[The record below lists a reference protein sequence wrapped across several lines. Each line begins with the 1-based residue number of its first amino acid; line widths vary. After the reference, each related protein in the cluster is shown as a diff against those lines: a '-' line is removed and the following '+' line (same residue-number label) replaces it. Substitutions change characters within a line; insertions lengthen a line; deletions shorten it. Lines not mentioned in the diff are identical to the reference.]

1 MNKFI
6 TLGMAALLAA
16 CQQTQKEQYS
26 IDGMLTGDNIETGM
40 AYLQKYQNGEYVR
53 LDSAVVENG
62 AFTLKGKVDYPEMY
76 NLCIELGDQTEKESA
91 QKILWLNFYL
101 ENSPI
106 SIEGDANTLTEAIW
120 NPDKKYTKPVIRGS
134 KTEDLY
140 QQLNQSLKVYDDSIV
155 ILNNR
160 YSEEYY
166 KPQTE
171 KNSTVDY
178 DKAGIAIA
186 KEEQKQLALRQE
198 KILDFIRQNPASV
211 VALDQIKALLSSTF
225 TDYTVQQIDD
235 MYNMV
240 APSWQG
246 TQQLQEL
253 STLVNAVKPLAMG
266 EKYIDIDVQTPDGK
280 MVKLSSLI
288 PEGKYTMLEFWA
300 SWCGPCRGEIPH
312 LRKVNKQYKDFAI
325 ISISVDEKEK
335 DWQKAMK
342 EEKMIWTQARITDGI
357 MGETVKKYNLTGVP
371 TCIILDKEGRFYK
384 TNMRGAY
391 LDNVL
396 QELYGE

>member
-16 CQQTQKEQYS
+16 CQQTEKEQYS

-76 NLCIELGDQTEKESA
+76 NLCIELGDNSEEESV
-91 QKILWLNFYL
+91 QKVLWLNFYL

-106 SIEGDANTLTEAIW
+106 SIEGDANTLPEATW
-120 NPDKKYTKPVIRGS
+120 NSDRKYTKPVIKGS

-140 QQLNQSLKVYDDSIV
+140 QQLNQSLKPYDDSIA
-155 ILNNR
+155 ILNYR
-160 YSEEYY
+160 YGEEYY
-166 KPQTE
+166 KPQYE
-171 KNSTVDY
+171 KNNSADY
-178 DKAGIAIA
+178 DKAGIAIV

-198 KILDFIRQNPASV
+198 KILDFIKQNPTSV
-211 VALDQIKALLSSTF
+211 VALDQIKTMLSGTF
-225 TDYTVQQIDD
+225 TDYTAQQIDD

-246 TQQLQEL
+246 SPQLQEL
-253 STLVNAVKPLAMG
+253 NTLIEAVKPLALG

-280 MVKLSSLI
+280 MVKLSSLV
-288 PEGKYTMLEFWA
+288 PEGKYAMLEFWA

-312 LRKVNKQYKDFAI
+312 LRKVNKEYKDFAI

-335 DWQKAMK
+335 EWQKAMK

-357 MGETVKKYNLTGVP
+357 MGETVKKYNITGVP

>member
-16 CQQTQKEQYS
+16 CQQSQKEQYS

-76 NLCIELGDQTEKESA
+76 NLCIELGEQTEEESA

-106 SIEGDANTLTEAIW
+106 SIEGDANTLPEATW

-140 QQLNQSLKVYDDSIV
+140 QQLNQSLKAYDDSIV

-160 YSEEYY
+160 YGEEYY
-166 KPQTE
+166 KPQFE
-171 KNSTVDY
+171 KNNTVDY
-178 DKAGIAIA
+178 DKAGIAIV

-198 KILDFIRQNPASV
+198 KILEFIKQNPTSV
-211 VALDQIKALLSSTF
+211 VALDQIKMILSGAF
-225 TDYTVQQIDD
+225 TDFTVQQIDD
-235 MYNMV
+235 MYNLV

-253 STLVNAVKPLAMG
+253 STMINAVKPLAMG

>member
-106 SIEGDANTLTEAIW
+106 SIEGDANTLPEATW

-140 QQLNQSLKVYDDSIV
+140 QQLNQSLKAYDDSIA

-160 YSEEYY
+160 YGEEYY
-166 KPQTE
+166 KPRFE
-171 KNSTVDY
+171 KNNTVDY
-178 DKAGIAIA
+178 DKAGIAIV

-198 KILDFIRQNPASV
+198 NILEFIKQNPTSV
-211 VALDQIKALLSSTF
+211 VALDQIKMILSGTF
-225 TDYTVQQIDD
+225 TDFTVQQIDN

-280 MVKLSSLI
+280 KVKLSSLI

-300 SWCGPCRGEIPH
+300 SWCGPCRAEIPH

>member
-106 SIEGDANTLTEAIW
+106 SIEGDANTLPEATW

-140 QQLNQSLKVYDDSIV
+140 QQLNQSLKAYDDSIA

-160 YSEEYY
+160 YGEEYY
-166 KPQTE
+166 KPRFE
-171 KNSTVDY
+171 KNNTVDY
-178 DKAGIAIA
+178 DKAGIAIV

-198 KILDFIRQNPASV
+198 NILEFIKQNPTSV
-211 VALDQIKALLSSTF
+211 VALDQIKMILSGTF
-225 TDYTVQQIDD
+225 TDFTVQQIDN

-335 DWQKAMK
+335 EWQKAMK

-357 MGETVKKYNLTGVP
+357 MGETVKKYNLTGRSSYLHYP
-371 TCIILDKEGRFYK
+371 RQGRTF
-384 TNMRGAY
+384 
-391 LDNVL
+391 L
-396 QELYGE
+396 QD

>member
-16 CQQTQKEQYS
+16 CQQSQKEQYS

-76 NLCIELGDQTEKESA
+76 NLCIELGDQTEEESA

-106 SIEGDANTLTEAIW
+106 SIEGDANTLPEATW

-140 QQLNQSLKVYDDSIV
+140 QQLNQSLKAYDDSIV

-160 YSEEYY
+160 YGEEYY
-166 KPQTE
+166 KPQFE
-171 KNSTVDY
+171 KNSTVDH
-178 DKAGIAIA
+178 DKAGIAIV

-198 KILDFIRQNPASV
+198 KILEFIKQNPTSV
-211 VALDQIKALLSSTF
+211 VALDQIKMILSGAF
-225 TDYTVQQIDD
+225 TDFTVQQIDD
-235 MYNMV
+235 MYNLV

-253 STLVNAVKPLAMG
+253 STMINAVKPLAMG

-300 SWCGPCRGEIPH
+300 SWCGPCRAEIPH

-335 DWQKAMK
+335 EWQKAMK

>member
-16 CQQTQKEQYS
+16 CQQSQKEQYS

-106 SIEGDANTLTEAIW
+106 SIEGDANTLPEATW

-140 QQLNQSLKVYDDSIV
+140 QQLNQSLKAYDDSIA

-160 YSEEYY
+160 YGEEYY
-166 KPQTE
+166 KPQFE
-171 KNSTVDY
+171 KNNTVDY
-178 DKAGIAIA
+178 DKAGIAIV

-198 KILDFIRQNPASV
+198 KILEFIKQNPTSV
-211 VALDQIKALLSSTF
+211 VALDQIKMILSGTF
-225 TDYTVQQIDD
+225 TDFTVQQIDN

-335 DWQKAMK
+335 EWQKAMK

>member
-106 SIEGDANTLTEAIW
+106 SIEGDANTLPEATW

-140 QQLNQSLKVYDDSIV
+140 QQLNQSLKAYDDSIA

-160 YSEEYY
+160 YGEEYY
-166 KPQTE
+166 KPRFE
-171 KNSTVDY
+171 KNNTVDY
-178 DKAGIAIA
+178 DKAGIAIV

-198 KILDFIRQNPASV
+198 NILEFIKQNPTSV
-211 VALDQIKALLSSTF
+211 VALDQIKMILSGTF
-225 TDYTVQQIDD
+225 TDFTVQQIDN

-335 DWQKAMK
+335 EWQKAMK

>member
-62 AFTLKGKVDYPEMY
+62 VFTLKGKVDYPEMY
-76 NLCIELGDQTEKESA
+76 NLCIELGDQTEEESA

-106 SIEGDANTLTEAIW
+106 SIEGDANTLPEATW

-140 QQLNQSLKVYDDSIV
+140 QQLNQSLKAYDDSIV

-160 YSEEYY
+160 YGEEYY
-166 KPQTE
+166 KPQFE

-178 DKAGIAIA
+178 DKAGIAIV

-198 KILDFIRQNPASV
+198 KILEFIKQNPTSV
-211 VALDQIKALLSSTF
+211 VALDQIKMILSGAF
-225 TDYTVQQIDD
+225 TDFTVQQIDD
-235 MYNMV
+235 MYNLV

-253 STLVNAVKPLAMG
+253 STMINTVKPLAMG

-300 SWCGPCRGEIPH
+300 SWCGPCRAEIPH

-335 DWQKAMK
+335 EWQKAMK

>member
-16 CQQTQKEQYS
+16 CQQSQKEQYS

-106 SIEGDANTLTEAIW
+106 SIEGDANTLPEATW

-140 QQLNQSLKVYDDSIV
+140 QQLNQSLKAYDDSIA

-160 YSEEYY
+160 YGEEYY
-166 KPQTE
+166 KPRFE
-171 KNSTVDY
+171 KNNTVDY
-178 DKAGIAIA
+178 DKAGIAIV

-198 KILDFIRQNPASV
+198 KILEFIKQNPTSV
-211 VALDQIKALLSSTF
+211 VALDQIKMILSGTF
-225 TDYTVQQIDD
+225 TDFTVQQIDN

-335 DWQKAMK
+335 EWQKAMK

>member
-106 SIEGDANTLTEAIW
+106 SIEGDANTLPEATW

-140 QQLNQSLKVYDDSIV
+140 QQLNQSLKAYDDSIA

-160 YSEEYY
+160 YGEEYY
-166 KPQTE
+166 KPRFE
-171 KNSTVDY
+171 KNNTVDY
-178 DKAGIAIA
+178 DKAGIAIV

-198 KILDFIRQNPASV
+198 NILEFIKQNPTSV
-211 VALDQIKALLSSTF
+211 VALDQIKMILSGTF
-225 TDYTVQQIDD
+225 TDFTVQQIDN

>member
-16 CQQTQKEQYS
+16 CQQSQKEQYS

-76 NLCIELGDQTEKESA
+76 NLCIELGEQTEEESA

-106 SIEGDANTLTEAIW
+106 SIEGDANTLPEATW

-140 QQLNQSLKVYDDSIV
+140 QQLNQSLKAYDDSIV

-160 YSEEYY
+160 YGEEYY
-166 KPQTE
+166 KPQFE
-171 KNSTVDY
+171 KNNTVDY
-178 DKAGIAIA
+178 DKAGIAIV

-198 KILDFIRQNPASV
+198 KILEFIKQNPTSV
-211 VALDQIKALLSSTF
+211 VALDQIKMILSGTF
-225 TDYTVQQIDD
+225 TDFTVQQIDD
-235 MYNMV
+235 MYNLV

-253 STLVNAVKPLAMG
+253 STMINAVKPLAMG

-342 EEKMIWTQARITDGI
+342 EEKMI
-357 MGETVKKYNLTGVP
+357 
-371 TCIILDKEGRFYK
+371 
-384 TNMRGAY
+384 
-391 LDNVL
+391 
-396 QELYGE
+396 

>member
-106 SIEGDANTLTEAIW
+106 SIEGDANTLPEATW

-140 QQLNQSLKVYDDSIV
+140 QQLNQSLKAYDDSIA

-160 YSEEYY
+160 YGEEYY
-166 KPQTE
+166 KPRFE
-171 KNSTVDY
+171 KNNTVDY
-178 DKAGIAIA
+178 DKAGIAIV

-198 KILDFIRQNPASV
+198 KILEFIKQNPTSV
-211 VALDQIKALLSSTF
+211 VALDQIKMILSGTF
-225 TDYTVQQIDD
+225 TDFTVQQIDN

>member
-16 CQQTQKEQYS
+16 CQPTQKEQYS
-26 IDGMLTGDNIETGM
+26 IDGMLTGNNIETGM

-76 NLCIELGDQTEKESA
+76 NLCIVLGDEPQDGNERKT
-91 QKILWLNFYL
+91 LWFNFYL
-101 ENSPI
+101 ENSAI
-106 SIEGDANTLTEAIW
+106 SIEGDANTLPEATW
-120 NPDKKYTKPVIRGS
+120 NPDKKYTQPVIRGS

-140 QQLNQSLKVYDDSIV
+140 QQLNQSLKAYDDSIS
-155 ILNNR
+155 ILNER
-160 YSEEYY
+160 YGEEYY
-166 KPQTE
+166 KPQLDKHNKT
-171 KNSTVDY
+171 DY
-178 DKAGIAIA
+178 SKAGIAIV
-186 KEEQKQLALRQE
+186 KEEQKQLALRQ
-198 KILDFIRQNPASV
+198 KRIFDFIRQNPASV
-211 VALDQIKALLSSTF
+211 VALDQIKIMLTGLS
-225 TDYTVQQIDD
+225 TDFSAQQIDE

-240 APSWQG
+240 APSWKG
-246 TQQLQEL
+246 TTQLQEL
-253 STLVNAVKPLAMG
+253 DTLVKAVKPLALG

-288 PEGKYTMLEFWA
+288 PEGKYAMLEFWA

-312 LRKVNKQYKDFAI
+312 LAEVNRKYKDFAI

-335 DWQKAMK
+335 EWQKAMK

-357 MGETVKKYNLTGVP
+357 MGETVKKYHITGVP

>member
-76 NLCIELGDQTEKESA
+76 NLCIELGDQTEEESA